1 MAEKNLEFN
10 FILVTP
16 SEFAKATGASYKEVL
31 KFCKTGQ
38 LEAYQT
44 EGRQWKIKVYKNDV
58 VSKKEYEKLLEE
70 RNYYKGTVESVT
82 KLVMRQM

>member
-1 MAEKNLEFN
+1 MAVDNLEFN

-16 SEFAKATGASYKEVL
+16 AEYAKATRASYNETL
-31 KFCKTGQ
+31 SFCKTGQ
-38 LEAYQT
+38 LEAYKT
-44 EGRQWKIKVYKNDV
+44 DGGQWRIKVYKDDV
-58 VSKKEYEKLLEE
+58 VSKKEYNKLLEE